1 MEERLTGKYFFSV
14 MNLQSVYQLSPNI
27 SEDGAYKEFDPD
39 STAGTTVKDEKGAF
53 LDDGELIYSRDWNGL
68 YTQREIDYLDDYYA
82 KLEEGFVLDN
92 QNIQDY
98 ARKAA

>member
-27 SEDGAYKEFDPD
+27 SEDSAYKEFDPD
-39 STAGTTVKDEKGAF
+39 STAGTTIKDEKGAF

-68 YTQREIDYLDDYYA
+68 YTLR
-82 KLEEGFVLDN
+82 
-92 QNIQDY
+92 
-98 ARKAA
+98 

>member
-92 QNIQDY
+92 QNIQD
-98 ARKAA
+98 